1 MQPRLE
7 KNYIRQN
14 VKKQRE
20 KRIKMNIIDTGEN

>member
-1 MQPRLE
+1 MQPRLK